1 MFINKIEEAREFFDC
16 TSIYIADPIL
26 TKYINPFMTEA
37 DII

>member
-1 MFINKIEEAREFFDC
+1 MIINKIEEAREFFDC
-16 TSIYIADPIL
+16 TSVYIVDPIL